1 MINRN
6 DKIEIEFLDHVAI
19 RVVDVD
25 ASSKWYENV
34 LGLKRYQ
41 LFEWGDFPIFL
52 LSGKSGIALFP
63 ANTTDTKLNPNSKNV
78 KIDHFAFNVTNENFE
93 KAKNKYIEL
102 NLEFN
107 VQDHHYFDSI
117 YTKDLDGHTVE
128 LTTIKANKQEFYK
141 LEATP
146 PMANIYKIPY

>member
-1 MINRN
+1 MT
-6 DKIEIEFLDHVAI
+6 DKKHKIEIEFLDHVAI
-19 RVVDVD
+19 RVADIE
-25 ASSKWYENV
+25 ASAIWYEKV

-41 LFEWGDFPIFL
+41 LPEWGDFPIFL

-63 ANTTDTKLNPNSKNV
+63 ANTTDTKLESTSKNV

-93 KAKNKYIEL
+93 KAKKRYIEL

-107 VQDHHYFDSI
+107 IQDHHYFDSI

-128 LTTIKANKQEFYK
+128 LTTIKVNEREFYK
-141 LEATP
+141 
-146 PMANIYKIPY
+146 